1 MRKHKRVVV
10 ALLLPVLIG
19 GCSSWWPFGSSSGEP
34 SRVPAGA
41 TEFACAQGRTL
52 YVRFTDDA
60 KSAWVILPEREFR
73 LERSTDE
80 RYVSETT
87 TLSLQGD
94 AANLDIEGSRAYVD
108 CKRMSK

>member
-1 MRKHKRVVV
+1 V

-19 GCSSWWPFGSSSGEP
+19 GCSSWWPFGSSGEL

-73 LERSTDE
+73 LERSSAE

-94 AANLDIEGSRAYVD
+94 EVNLDIEGHRAYVD
-108 CKRMSK
+108 CRRMSK